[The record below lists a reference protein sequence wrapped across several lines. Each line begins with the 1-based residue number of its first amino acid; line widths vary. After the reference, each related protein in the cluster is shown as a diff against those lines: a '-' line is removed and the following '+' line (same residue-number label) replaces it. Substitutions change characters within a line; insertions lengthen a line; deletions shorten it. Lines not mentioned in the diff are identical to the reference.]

1 MRMGCACLQLNQK
14 YHALDVGSMAI
25 FSTLRMWVRWCFVKS
40 DLTAVRYLKQRVV
53 VVVVVVVVVMVGG
66 GGGSRGGGWWWLVVV
81 VAAV

>member
-1 MRMGCACLQLNQK
+1 LQLNQK

-40 DLTAVRYLKQRVV
+40 DLAAVRYLKQRVV
-53 VVVVVVVVVMVGG
+53 VVVVVVVVMVGG
-66 GGGSRGGGWWWLVVV
+66 GGGCRGGEWWCLVVV